1 MKKIVKFI
9 KANKE
14 ALKFSILLLLGALCL
29 YAIMYIAALGDQI
42 FGHY

>member
-14 ALKFSILLLLGALCL
+14 ALKFSLLLILGAICL
-29 YAIMYIAALGDQI
+29 YMLMYIAALGDQI
-42 FGHY
+42 LGHY